1 MNFKKLLNTA
11 YHHCLPISDIKPVS
25 LDLLM
30 FIFSSF
36 AGRMIVVFHELLSPV
51 LFEQYFSSTMYI
63 RKTALQHTQD
73 QMVHKNQNSPR
84 TSPCNKYT
92 GGPTAGNESPNTT
105 HPAV

>member
-11 YHHCLPISDIKPVS
+11 YRYCSPISDIKPVS
-25 LDLLM
+25 LDLSM
-30 FIFSSF
+30 FIFSGF
-36 AGRMIVVFHELLSPV
+36 AGRTIVVFDELLNPV
-51 LFEQYFSSTMYI
+51 SFEQYFSSMYI

-73 QMVHKNQNSPR
+73 QMVHKNQRSPS

-92 GGPTAGNESPNTT
+92 GGPTGGNESPNTT

>member
-1 MNFKKLLNTA
+1 MNIKKLLNTA
-11 YHHCLPISDIKPVS
+11 YRHCSPISDIKPVS

-36 AGRMIVVFHELLSPV
+36 AGLTIVVFDELLSPV
-51 LFEQYFSSTMYI
+51 SFEQYFSSMYI

-73 QMVHKNQNSPR
+73 QMVHKNQISPS

-92 GGPTAGNESPNTT
+92 GGPIAGKEPPNTT